1 MTSTSIWY
9 IVSTFFTLSQNQQL
23 CAPRSEDNQILVFVL
38 NELHLHFLHT
48 WSFTKGHSDAEKY
61 GNLYPV
67 TIVHWVEIYV
77 CSMWDQNSISKA
89 FGKGW
94 ISHLEYVL
102 K

>member
-1 MTSTSIWY
+1 MKSPSKVMHACKVLDQGKFIFLESIPTY
-9 IVSTFFTLSQNQQL
+9 
-23 CAPRSEDNQILVFVL
+23 CGE
-38 NELHLHFLHT
+38 HT